1 MLHVRC
7 DNDTLMTPDRQLEPD
22 LNRFQVLVSDAGD
35 TRGSSATVTDLAT
48 AGLGAA
54 VLGRASLTA
63 CRLAHGLARTEH
75 PPGLRRRARAAFDA
89 WLDDNLAYSC

>member
-35 TRGSSATVTDLAT
+35 TRSERYGD
-48 AGLGAA
+48 
-54 VLGRASLTA
+54 
-63 CRLAHGLARTEH
+63 
-75 PPGLRRRARAAFDA
+75 
-89 WLDDNLAYSC
+89 